1 MSADP
6 MDVTLRRLT
15 GAAFEARNASG
26 QTLVLDGPPS
36 VGGVGAGLRPMEACL
51 AALAGCSAVDV
62 LMILQQQR
70 EPLADLEIRVHG
82 ERADAVPAVFTD
94 IHLHFAASGAVDPGK
109 LARAARLSMEKYCS
123 VAKMLGAGGV
133 RITHGV
139 SRILP
144 LEGAPPGVRVRV
156 TDDAVVVRRAL
167 TALGH
172 AGPEASEGASWL
184 LAEQGAEAAAVG
196 RLDASAAE
204 VDVLAARGPDA
215 AAALSAAAP
224 LAR

>member
-1 MSADP
+1 MSAEP
-6 MDVTLRRLT
+6 MDVTLRRLS
-15 GAAFEARNASG
+15 GAAFEARSATG
-26 QTLVLDGPPS
+26 QTLVIDGPPS

-70 EPLADLEIRVHG
+70 EPLADLEIGVHG

-94 IHLHFAASGAVDPGK
+94 IHLHFAAAGAVDPGK

-144 LEGAPPGVRVRV
+144 LEGAPAGLRVRFTEDV
-156 TDDAVVVRRAL
+156 VVVRRAL
-167 TALGH
+167 AALGH
-172 AGPEASEGASWL
+172 AAPGAIEGAPWL
-184 LAEQGAEAAAVG
+184 LAERGAEAVAVG
-196 RLDASAAE
+196 RLEASGAT
-204 VDVLAARGPDA
+204 VDVLAARDPDA
-215 AAALSAAAP
+215 AAALSTAAP